1 MKKSA
6 GHLAAAVLVVLA
18 LAAGCAK
25 QQEGAES
32 PSEEPREWTEAPQP
46 GSEQART
53 DEEISEE
60 LKKKIEADNQ
70 LSNYNITITVKDKQ
84 TSITGA
90 VPNRNMKDK
99 LDLLAS
105 TVAGQEQ
112 IMNEV
117 TITYSYAPPVGPRS
131 DSEIRDEMRQKI
143 DLDSELS
150 QIPFNLEVV
159 QRTIMLTG
167 VVPSEYIKSKA
178 GDLARTIA
186 GAERVENELLVKRLA
201 TTKAAEE

>member
-25 QQEGAES
+25 EQEEAEK
-32 PSEEPREWTEAPQP
+32 PGEEEREWTEAPQP
-46 GSEQART
+46 SPELART
-53 DEEISEE
+53 DDEIAEE
-60 LKKKIEADNQ
+60 LREKLEADNQ
-70 LSNYNITITVKDKQ
+70 LSNYNITIVVKDKQ

-105 TVAGQEQ
+105 TVAGQDQ

-131 DSEIRDEMRQKI
+131 DSEIRDELRTKMEI
-143 DLDSELS
+143 DSELS
-150 QIPFNLEVV
+150 QIPLNLEVV
-159 QRTIMLTG
+159 ERTIMLTG
-167 VVPSEYIKSKA
+167 VVPSEYIKAKA

>member
-1 MKKSA
+1 MKKS
-6 GHLAAAVLVVLA
+6 GGLLAVAALVVLA

-25 QQEGAES
+25 EQEEAEK
-32 PSEEPREWTEAPQP
+32 PGEEPREWTEAPQP

-53 DEEISEE
+53 DDEIAEE
-60 LKKKIEADNQ
+60 LRNKLEADNQ
-70 LSNYNITITVKDKQ
+70 LSTYNITSVVKDKQ

-105 TVAGQEQ
+105 TVAGQDQ

-131 DSEIRDEMRQKI
+131 DSEIRDELQTKMEI
-143 DLDSELS
+143 DSELS
-150 QIPFNLEVV
+150 QIPVNLEVV
-159 QRTIMLTG
+159 ERTIMLTG

>member
-18 LAAGCAK
+18 LAAGCARE
-25 QQEGAES
+25 QEEAEK
-32 PSEEPREWTEAPQP
+32 PGEEEREWTEAPQP
-46 GSEQART
+46 SPEQART
-53 DEEISEE
+53 DDEIAEE
-60 LKKKIEADNQ
+60 LRNKLEADNQ
-70 LSNYNITITVKDKQ
+70 LSNYNITIVVKDKQ

-131 DSEIRDEMRQKI
+131 DSEIKDEMRTKMEI
-143 DLDSELS
+143 DSELS
-150 QIPFNLEVV
+150 QIPLNLEVV
-159 QRTIMLTG
+159 ERTIMLTG
-167 VVPSEYIKSKA
+167 VVPSEYIKAKA